1 MGDDALTLE
10 RGQTAARLASADDRS
25 LPLPEGVLR
34 GEAGFWQHWWNQIDL
49 AEASGNVPL
58 TMDIV
63 VADTG
68 TFEGRHWITGF
79 DPEIRDYV
87 LRKRLLTGRAI
98 VPPSAIGSP
107 AEPLLELGVDA
118 GFEVRVLS
126 SDARFV
132 IYGGTTAI
140 VSASLGAPAA
150 SPAES
155 PAAPGSSG
163 ERGRAAERSAEA
175 VDLHQAVQGP
185 AILAQLSSYFELLWQ
200 LAVPLHHVDSET
212 RRVLSLLA
220 HGLTDVQIADEMRIS
235 LRTVSRRI
243 AEAMQTHGANSRFEL
258 GVKFALSRDEV

>member
-10 RGQTAARLASADDRS
+10 RGQTAARLARADDRS

-107 AEPLLELGVDA
+107 A
-118 GFEVRVLS
+118 
-126 SDARFV
+126 
-132 IYGGTTAI
+132 
-140 VSASLGAPAA
+140 
-150 SPAES
+150 
-155 PAAPGSSG
+155 
-163 ERGRAAERSAEA
+163 
-175 VDLHQAVQGP
+175 
-185 AILAQLSSYFELLWQ
+185 
-200 LAVPLHHVDSET
+200 
-212 RRVLSLLA
+212 
-220 HGLTDVQIADEMRIS
+220 
-235 LRTVSRRI
+235 
-243 AEAMQTHGANSRFEL
+243 
-258 GVKFALSRDEV
+258 